1 MNKYFHS
8 VRLDKDKCK
17 GCTNCIKRCPTQAI
31 RVRAGKAH
39 IINERCIDCGE
50 CVRVCPH
57 HAKYISRDS
66 LSQIVDYK
74 YRIALPAPALYA
86 QFNNLENATPI
97 LRALPLMGFDAVF
110 EVAAAA
116 ELVSEATRFLMK
128 ENKLKLPVI
137 SSACPAVVRLIRVRF
152 PDLLENLLPINS
164 PVELAA
170 KLAREKAV
178 KETGL
183 KPQDIGVFFI
193 SPCPAKITSF
203 KNPLGVEKSNV
214 DGAVGIND
222 IYPVLVKI
230 MEKGDR
236 YDIPDAE
243 QNSGI
248 IGMSWASSGGETS
261 GILNDNTLHADG
273 IENCMKILEEVETGT
288 LNSIDFIELNAC
300 QGGCVGGCLTSE
312 NPYIA
317 KTRLRKLRKYAPVS
331 CNSLPTEEIPPYF
344 FIEGELEP
352 CDDVMKLADNVAE
365 AMMRMKRMNELLEV
379 FPGLDCGTCG
389 TPGCRCLA
397 EDIVRGFAK
406 EDDCVFRM
414 KQNLAQMQNGE
425 TFESLIPAPF
435 RETNDDND
443 NN

>member
-1 MNKYFHS
+1 MDAYFHS

-17 GCTNCIKRCPTQAI
+17 GCTTCIKRCPTQAI

-39 IINERCIDCGE
+39 IIKERCIDCGE
-50 CVRVCPH
+50 CIRVCPH
-57 HAKYISRDS
+57 HAKYASRDS

-86 QFNNLENATPI
+86 QFNNLEDATPI
-97 LRALPLMGFDAVF
+97 LRALPLLGFDAVF

-116 ELVSEATRFLMK
+116 ELVSEATRRLMK
-128 ENKLKLPVI
+128 EKPLKKPVI
-137 SSACPAVVRLIRVRF
+137 SSACPAVVRLIRVCF
-152 PDLLENLLPINS
+152 PDLLENLLPINP

-170 KLAREKAV
+170 KLAREHAV

-183 KPQDIGVFFI
+183 RPQDIGVFFI

-203 KNPLGVEKSNV
+203 KSPLGVEKSNV

-222 IYPVLVKI
+222 IYPVLLKI
-230 MEKGDR
+230 MEKSDK
-236 YDIPDAE
+236 YDVPNAN

-248 IGMSWASSGGETS
+248 IGMSWASSGGEIS
-261 GILNDNTLHADG
+261 GILNDNALHADG

-288 LNSIDFIELNAC
+288 LDSIDFIELNAC

-317 KTRLRKLRKYAPVS
+317 KSRLKKLRKYAPVS
-331 CNSLPTEEIPPYF
+331 CNTLTEKGVPSYFLKESEI
-344 FIEGELEP
+344 EP

-365 AMMRMKRMNELLEV
+365 AMLRMKRMNELLEV

-389 TPGCRCLA
+389 TPGCRALA
-397 EDIVRGFAK
+397 EDIVRGFAS

-414 KQNLAQMQNGE
+414 KQNIAQLGNGDE
-425 TFESLIPAPF
+425 FERLVPAPF
-435 RETNDDND
+435 RENTDDKN
-443 NN
+443 

>member
-1 MNKYFHS
+1 MNTYFHS

-39 IINERCIDCGE
+39 ILKELCIDCGE
-50 CVRVCPH
+50 CIRVCPH
-57 HAKYISRDS
+57 HAKYASRDS

-86 QFNNLENATPI
+86 QFNNLEDATPI
-97 LRALPLMGFDAVF
+97 LRALPLLGFDAVF

-116 ELVSEATRFLMK
+116 ELISQATRRLMK
-128 ENKLKLPVI
+128 EGNLKKPVI
-137 SSACPAVVRLIRVRF
+137 SSACPAIVRLISVCF
-152 PDLLENLLPINS
+152 PDLIENLLPINP
-164 PVELAA
+164 PVEEAA
-170 KLAREKAV
+170 RLAREYAV

-183 KPQDIGVFFI
+183 RTSEIGIFFI

-203 KNPLGVEKSNV
+203 KNPLGMEKSNV

-222 IYPVLVKI
+222 IYPVLLKI
-230 MEKGDR
+230 MEKGDK
-236 YDIPDAE
+236 YNIPDAE

-248 IGMSWASSGGETS
+248 IGMGWATSGGETS
-261 GILNDNTLHADG
+261 GILNENSLAADG

-288 LNSIDFIELNAC
+288 LDGVDFIELNAC

-317 KTRLRKLRKYAPVS
+317 KSRIVKLRKYSPVS
-331 CNSLPTEEIPPYF
+331 RNTLEGDGVPPHLLKEIP
-344 FIEGELEP
+344 IEP
-352 CDDVMKLADNVAE
+352 CDDVIKLADNVAE
-365 AMMRMKRMNELLEV
+365 AMTRMKRMNELLEV

-389 TPGCRCLA
+389 APTCRALA
-397 EDIVRGFAK
+397 EDIVRGYAK

-414 KQNLAQMQNGE
+414 KQTLAQLQNGGE
-425 TFESLIPAPF
+425 FESLIPAPF
-435 RETNDDND
+435 REKPEYKN
-443 NN
+443 

>member
-1 MNKYFHS
+1 MDAYFHS

-39 IINERCIDCGE
+39 ILKDLCIDCGE
-50 CVRVCPH
+50 CIRVCPH
-57 HAKYISRDS
+57 HAKYASRDS

-86 QFNNLENATPI
+86 QFNNLEDATPI
-97 LRALPLMGFDAVF
+97 LRAIPLLGFDAVF
-110 EVAAAA
+110 EVATAA
-116 ELVSEATRFLMK
+116 ELISEATRRLMK
-128 ENKLKLPVI
+128 ERNLKKPVI
-137 SSACPAVVRLIRVRF
+137 SSACPAIVRLIRVCF
-152 PDLLENLLPINS
+152 PDLLENLLPINP
-164 PVELAA
+164 PVEEAA
-170 KLAREKAV
+170 RLAREYAV

-183 KPQDIGVFFI
+183 RSREIGVFFI

-203 KNPLGVEKSNV
+203 KNPLGMEKSNV

-222 IYPVLVKI
+222 IYPVLLKI
-230 MEKGDR
+230 MEKGDK
-236 YDIPDAE
+236 YNIPEAE

-248 IGMSWASSGGETS
+248 IGMSWATSGGEAS
-261 GILNDNTLHADG
+261 GILNENSLAADG

-288 LNSIDFIELNAC
+288 LDAVDFIELNAC

-317 KTRLRKLRKYAPVS
+317 KSRLTKLRKYAPVS
-331 CNSLPTEEIPPYF
+331 RNSIAVSGVPSHFLKERPI
-344 FIEGELEP
+344 EP

-365 AMMRMKRMNELLEV
+365 AMTRMKRMNELLEV

-389 TPGCRCLA
+389 APTCRALA

-414 KQNLAQMQNGE
+414 KQNLAQLGHSDE
-425 TFESLIPAPF
+425 FESLIPAPF
-435 RETNDDND
+435 REKPEDKN
-443 NN
+443 